1 MDNTLAIKIIGFI
14 IFLIIGMII
23 YFIPF
28 TQNENTSAAILAT
41 SLVLVIISEI
51 FIYKKYIKNWIT
63 TFENRPIQPIQP
75 RERPAVTSIIP
86 VVDLADINPVVVRK
100 FTI

>member
-1 MDNTLAIKIIGFI
+1 MDNVFAIKLFGFI

-28 TQNENTSAAILAT
+28 TQNENTNATILAT
-41 SLVLVIISEI
+41 SLVLVLISEV
-51 FIYKKYIKNWIT
+51 FLYKKHSHDWIAKLEEI
-63 TFENRPIQPIQP
+63 ENRP
-75 RERPAVTSIIP
+75 RERPAVTSILP
-86 VVDLADINPVVVRK
+86 VIDLADINPVVVRK